1 MKKEKNYFGWF
12 VGLMLIA
19 FLALLSLKCCG
30 VIDLSWIWVTAPL
43 WVLGVLF
50 FAIIVLYCIV
60 ISNNWDKSDDDK
72 KNDTE

>member
-30 VIDLSWIWVTAPL
+30 VIDLSWLWVTAPL
-43 WVLGVLF
+43 WVPGLMVF
-50 FAIIVLYCIV
+50 YVIVLYCV
-60 ISNNWDKSDDDK
+60 AISNNWDKSDDDK
-72 KNDTE
+72 K